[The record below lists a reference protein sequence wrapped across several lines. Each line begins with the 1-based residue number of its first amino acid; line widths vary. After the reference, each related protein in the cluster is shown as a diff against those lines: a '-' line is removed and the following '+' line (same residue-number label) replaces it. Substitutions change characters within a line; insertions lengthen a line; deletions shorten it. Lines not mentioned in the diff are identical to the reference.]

1 MRMTLVARVLAVL
14 MLATVLVA
22 PVAAAASVEERR
34 GEVRKMADSTLGRL
48 YKEKPSAQ
56 GAIESA
62 AGYAVFSNHGFK
74 LFLFGGGG
82 GKGMAVNNGSGEEVF
97 MKMAEVD
104 IGFGLGIKKFS
115 VIFVFE
121 TDKAFNSFV
130 NDGWKFG
137 GQTTAAA
144 TDGVSGD
151 SFQGAVVVGP
161 GIWMYQMTD
170 KGLALELTAKG
181 TRYYKDSDLN

>member
-1 MRMTLVARVLAVL
+1 MRFTMVARFLTVL
-14 MLATVLVA
+14 MLAMAVLT

-34 GEVRKMADSTLGRL
+34 DEIRQMADKTLKRL
-48 YKEKPSAQ
+48 YNEKPSAQ
-56 GAIESA
+56 AAIENA
-62 AGYAVFSNHGFK
+62 FGYAVFSNHGFK

-82 GKGMAVNNGSGEEVF
+82 GKGIAVNNGSGEEIF

-104 IGFGLGIKKFS
+104 IGFGLGVKKFS

-121 TDKAFNSFV
+121 TQRAFEKFTA
-130 NDGWKFG
+130 DGWKFG

-151 SFQGAVVVGP
+151 SFQGAVVVAP
-161 GIWMYQMTD
+161 GMWMYQMTD

-181 TRYYKDSDLN
+181 TRYYKDSSLN

>member
-1 MRMTLVARVLAVL
+1 MQRKFLVRVLAVFV
-14 MLATVLVA
+14 LAMFA
-22 PVAAAASVEERR
+22 AASPAAASVEEKR
-34 GEVRKMADSTLGRL
+34 EAVRKMAADTLQRL
-48 YKEKPSAQ
+48 YNVKPSAR
-56 GAIESA
+56 GAVENA
-62 AGYAVFSNHGFK
+62 YGYGVFSNHGFK

-82 GKGMAVNNGSGEEVF
+82 GKGLAVNNSTGAEVF

-104 IGFGLGIKKFS
+104 IGFGLGVKKFS

-121 TDKAFNSFV
+121 TEKAFNSFTT
-130 NDGWKFG
+130 DGWKFG

-151 SFQGAVVVGP
+151 SFQGAVIVAP

-181 TRYYKDSDLN
+181 TRYYKDSELNE